1 MHTSEAKKYSR
12 KDVDNL
18 SKFVQTDY
26 LNKKEILKFPDH
38 YVALAV
44 MVDDSGVSA
53 DADGKKIVPAG
64 TIVGGKD
71 APVLENLDQ
80 PVVNKNTP
88 PAKATKNFAVA
99 QDNDSEDINL
109 TLTAVEPGA
118 AGNNISLLINKTT
131 GAAAGDAVEVEVT
144 GTDIV
149 VKPVV
154 GDNDAVTSTIGDVVN
169 AINADADAKA
179 LVVASAPDDVLTTV
193 ITKDVPKTFLA
204 GGSDGTVTD
213 AEGILLNDVDVTYGP
228 APGAMLIHG
237 FVAVDK
243 LPEVPA
249 FGAAAALPMIA
260 FIK

>member
-1 MHTSEAKKYSR
+1 M
-12 KDVDNL
+12 
-18 SKFVQTDY
+18 SKFVETEY

-44 MVDDSGVSA
+44 MVSDEGV
-53 DADGKKIVPAG
+53 DPNEDGKKIVPAG

-80 PVVNKNTP
+80 PVVDKNTP
-88 PAKATKNFAVA
+88 PAKATKDFAVA
-99 QDNDSEDINL
+99 QDSGGGNINL
-109 TLTAVEPGA
+109 TLTAVAPGT
-118 AGNNISLLINKTT
+118 AGNSITLTMSSQT
-131 GAAAGDAVEVEVT
+131 AAAGDEVEVVVT

-154 GDNDAVTSTIGDVVN
+154 DNGTVTSTIGDVVN
-169 AINADADAKA
+169 AINANADAKA
-179 LVVASAPDDVLTTV
+179 LVVASADEDVLDKV
-193 ITKDVPKTFLA
+193 ITKNVAKTNLA
-204 GGSDGTVTD
+204 GGSDGTVTG

-249 FGAAAALPMIA
+249 SGAAAALPMIA

>member
-1 MHTSEAKKYSR
+1 MHTSEAKKYLR

-44 MVDDSGVSA
+44 MVSDEGVSA
-53 DADGKKIVPAG
+53 NADGKKIVPAG

-80 PVVNKNTP
+80 PVVDKNTP

-99 QDNDSEDINL
+99 QGSGGENINL

-118 AGNNISLLINKTT
+118 AGNSISLTMSSTSPAT
-131 GAAAGDAVEVEVT
+131 GDKVEVAVSD
-144 GTDIV
+144 TDIV

-154 GDNDAVTSTIGDVVN
+154 DSGTVTSTIGDVVN

-179 LVVASAPDDVLTTV
+179 LVVASADEGVLDEV
-193 ITKDVPKTFLA
+193 ITKNVAKTTLA
-204 GGSDGTVTD
+204 GGSDGTATD

>member
-99 QDNDSEDINL
+99 EDGGGENINL

-118 AGNNISLLINKTT
+118 AGNSISLTMSSQN
-131 GAAAGDAVEVEVT
+131 AATSGKVEVAVT
-144 GTDIV
+144 GTDII

-154 GDNDAVTSTIGDVVN
+154 NEGTVTSTIGDVVN
-169 AINADADAKA
+169 AINANAAAKA

-193 ITKDVPKTFLA
+193 ITKDVTKTFLA
-204 GGSDGTVTD
+204 DGSDGTVTD

-237 FVAVDK
+237 FVDLNK

>member
-1 MHTSEAKKYSR
+1 M
-12 KDVDNL
+12 

-44 MVDDSGVSA
+44 MVSDEGVSA
-53 DADGKKIVPAG
+53 NADGKKIVPAG

-80 PVVNKNTP
+80 PVADKNTP

-99 QDNDSEDINL
+99 EDDASKNINL
-109 TLTAVEPGA
+109 TLTAVEPGT
-118 AGNNISLLINKTT
+118 AGNSISLTMSSETAAT
-131 GAAAGDAVEVEVT
+131 GNEVEVAVSN
-144 GTDIV
+144 TDIT

-154 GDNDAVTSTIGDVVN
+154 ADTTVTSTIGDVVN

-179 LVVASAPDDVLTTV
+179 LVVASADEDVLDEV
-193 ITKDVPKTFLA
+193 ITKNVSKTTLA
-204 GGSDGTVTD
+204 GGSDGAATD

-237 FVAVDK
+237 FVDLNK

>member
-1 MHTSEAKKYSR
+1 MHTLEAKKYPR

-26 LNKKEILKFPDH
+26 LNKREILKFPDH

-44 MVDDSGVSA
+44 MVSDEGVSA

-88 PAKATKNFAVA
+88 PAKATKDFAVA
-99 QDNDSEDINL
+99 EAGGKNINL

-118 AGNNISLLINKTT
+118 AGNSISLTMSSLD
-131 GAAAGDAVEVEVT
+131 AASGEEVEVVVT

-154 GDNDAVTSTIGDVVN
+154 DNGTVTSKIGDVVN
-169 AINADADAKA
+169 AINANTDAKT

-193 ITKDVPKTFLA
+193 ITKDVPKTNLA

-228 APGAMLIHG
+228 ASGAMLIHG
-237 FVAVDK
+237 FVDLNK

>member
-1 MHTSEAKKYSR
+1 MHTLEAKKYPR

-44 MVDDSGVSA
+44 MVSDEGVSA
-53 DADGKKIVPAG
+53 NADGKKIVPAG

-80 PVVNKNTP
+80 PVVDKNAP
-88 PAKATKNFAVA
+88 PAKATKDYSLAVA
-99 QDNDSEDINL
+99 ATANL
-109 TLTAVEPGA
+109 TLTALAYGT
-118 AGNNISLLINKTT
+118 AGNTISLSINKAT
-131 GAAAGDAVEVEVT
+131 GAASGDAVEVEVT
-144 GTDIV
+144 DTDIV

-154 GDNDAVTSTIGDVVN
+154 DNTTVTSTIGDVVN
-169 AINADADAKA
+169 AINANADAKA
-179 LVVASAPDDVLTTV
+179 LVVASAPEDELTTV
-193 ITKDVPKTFLA
+193 ITKDVTKTNLA
-204 GGSDGTVTD
+204 GGSDGTATD

-237 FVAVDK
+237 FVDLNK

-249 FGAAAALPMIA
+249 FGAAAALPMIK

>member
-1 MHTSEAKKYSR
+1 
-12 KDVDNL
+12 VDNL

-53 DADGKKIVPAG
+53 NADGKKIVPAG

-99 QDNDSEDINL
+99 QDNDSKDINL

-118 AGNNISLLINKTT
+118 AGNSISLTMSSSSAAT
-131 GAAAGDAVEVEVT
+131 GEEVEVVVSN
-144 GTDIV
+144 TDIT

-154 GDNDAVTSTIGDVVN
+154 ADNAVTSTIGDVVN

-179 LVVASAPDDVLTTV
+179 LVVASADEDVLDKV
-193 ITKDVPKTFLA
+193 ITKNVAKTTLA

>member
-1 MHTSEAKKYSR
+1 M
-12 KDVDNL
+12 
-18 SKFVQTDY
+18 SKFVETEY

-44 MVDDSGVSA
+44 MVSDEGVEPNE
-53 DADGKKIVPAG
+53 DGKKIVPAG
-64 TIVGGKD
+64 TIVGGATK
-71 APVLENLDQ
+71 PVLDNLDE
-80 PVVNKNTP
+80 PVVDKNTP

-99 QDNDSEDINL
+99 EAGGENINL

-118 AGNNISLLINKTT
+118 AGNSISLTMSSSSPASGNK
-131 GAAAGDAVEVEVT
+131 VEVVVSD
-144 GTDIV
+144 TDIV

-154 GDNDAVTSTIGDVVN
+154 DSGAVTSTIGDVVN
-169 AINADADAKA
+169 AINANADAKA
-179 LVVASAPDDVLTTV
+179 LVVASADEDVLDKV
-193 ITKDVPKTFLA
+193 ITKNVAKTNLA
-204 GGSDGTVTD
+204 GGSDGTVTG

-237 FVAVDK
+237 FVDLNK

>member
-26 LNKKEILKFPDH
+26 LNKTEILKFPDH

-44 MVDDSGVSA
+44 MVSDEGVSA
-53 DADGKKIVPAG
+53 NADGKKIVPAG

-80 PVVNKNTP
+80 PVVDKNTP
-88 PAKATKNFAVA
+88 PAKATKDFAVA
-99 QDNDSEDINL
+99 EDGGENINL

-118 AGNNISLLINKTT
+118 AGNSISLTMSSSSPAT
-131 GAAAGDAVEVEVT
+131 GEVVEVT
-144 GTDIV
+144 VSNTDIT

-154 GDNDAVTSTIGDVVN
+154 SGGAVTSKIGDVVN
-169 AINADADAKA
+169 AINANADAKA
-179 LVVASAPDDVLTTV
+179 LVVASADEDVLDKVISKNVARTT
-193 ITKDVPKTFLA
+193 LA
-204 GGSDGTVTD
+204 GGSDGTATD

-237 FVAVDK
+237 FVDLNK